1 MDNSFQKTY
10 FICSDIHGFFD
21 EWIESLKEAG
31 FDKNNEHH
39 ILIVLGDIFDRGE
52 QPLEIYRYLKG
63 LTRNRRI
70 LVRGNHEQLL
80 KELAERGY
88 ALQHDYG
95 NGTFDTL
102 YQLLGFSSFEGLLQ
116 ERRKDLNVLFKNRTI
131 LDDAEVNAKWDRIR
145 KSAYNNPVLNEILK
159 WVDSNEW
166 CNYYET
172 DNYIFVHS
180 YIPLRQYI
188 DIDKSYEAGYFV
200 RYKEDEYREDWRN
213 ATKEEWDD
221 AKWGCPWQYEKRGL
235 NKTGK
240 TIVCGHWHTSDFFN
254 NLLYKNEKSKHLDVR
269 VSNPI
274 FKSDKYPGLIGLDAC
289 TAATLKVNVLVIKEE
304 EL

>member
-1 MDNSFQKTY
+1 MENSFQKTY
-10 FICSDIHGFFD
+10 FVSSDIHGYFD
-21 EWIESLKEAG
+21 EWMNALSEAG
-31 FDKNNEHH
+31 FDKENPNH
-39 ILIVLGDIFDRGE
+39 ILIVLGDIFDRGR
-52 QPLEIYRYLKG
+52 QPLEIYKFL
-63 LTRNRRI
+63 RNLPKEKRI

-80 KELAERGY
+80 KELANRGF
-88 ALQHDYG
+88 AESHDYH
-95 NGTFDTL
+95 NGTVDTIFQLNGYHSEKDFDHCYFKELTEKGL
-102 YQLLGFSSFEGLLQ
+102 NYGTNEYQNFKTKWRNKRKNLMTNKIIQ
-116 ERRKDLNVLFKNRTI
+116 EI
-131 LDDAEVNAKWDRIR
+131 LDWIESD
-145 KSAYNNPVLNEILK
+145 
-159 WVDSNEW
+159 EW

-172 DNYIFVHS
+172 GRYIFVHS
-180 YIPLRQYI
+180 YIPLKQYI
-188 DIDKSYEAGYFV
+188 DLEKSYEFGYFV
-200 RYKEDEYREDWRN
+200 KYKEDDFREDWRN

-254 NLLYKNEKSKHLDVR
+254 NLLYKNDKSKHLDVR

-289 TAATLKVNVLVIKEE
+289 TAATLKVNVLVLREE